1 MFINFARRLFD
12 SEQLAVLRENGRLRS
27 MYPDDTP
34 MAMLQDVTHV
44 LPQLKALVTKQ
55 DEQIQQYHASGV
67 PSKRQRT
74 S

>member
-1 MFINFARRLFD
+1 
-12 SEQLAVLRENGRLRS
+12 

-44 LPQLKALVTKQ
+44 LQQLKAMVLKH
-55 DEQIQQYHASGV
+55 DEQIQQYQAAAGG
-67 PSKRQRT
+67 PPKRQRT